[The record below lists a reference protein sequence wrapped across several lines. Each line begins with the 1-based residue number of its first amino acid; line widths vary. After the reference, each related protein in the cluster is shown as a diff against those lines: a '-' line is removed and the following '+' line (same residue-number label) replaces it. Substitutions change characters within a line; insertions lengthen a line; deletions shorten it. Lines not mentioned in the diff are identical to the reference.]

1 MPQALRLPGG
11 SRYCGECANCIEFDE
26 RDDAHFDGAPG
37 RAPMLSKAQ
46 VRAVLNLVLDQEP
59 GGLGMVEAE
68 VWHDAVV
75 ACARALLALP
85 ADAPSPLDE

>member
-1 MPQALRLPGG
+1 
-11 SRYCGECANCIEFDE
+11 
-26 RDDAHFDGAPG
+26 
-37 RAPMLSKAQ
+37 MLSKAQ